1 MKTKIVARKLSLKQS
16 KIVASELRKIE
27 QEYSVITP
35 AIVVE
40 RAAPPRNPLHGYFEW
55 DDSVAAEQYRLWQAR
70 QLIAKVYIVPSDAP
84 ASEPV
89 RAFVNVYDETDN
101 EDFAGA
107 DQGYVWT
114 PGLDS
119 KPNYKRQVLAYA
131 QQQLMLWRKKFGA
144 YKEFFGV
151 VREIDSLSK

>member
-16 KIVASELRKIE
+16 KLVASELRKIE

-40 RAAPPRNPLHGYFEW
+40 KAATPKSPLHGYFEW
-55 DDSVAAEQYRLWQAR
+55 DNSTAAEQYRLWQAR
-70 QLIAKVYIVPSDAP
+70 QLIAKVYIVPSDSP
-84 ASEPV
+84 DSEPV
-89 RAFVNVYDETDN
+89 RAFVNIYDETDN
-101 EDFAGA
+101 DDLAGA

-114 PGLDS
+114 PSLDS
-119 KPNYKRQVLAYA
+119 KPNYKHQVICYA
-131 QQQLMLWRKKFGA
+131 KQQLMLWRRKFGA

-151 VREIDSLSK
+151 VREIEALK

>member
-1 MKTKIVARKLSLKQS
+1 MKTKIIARKLSLKQS

-27 QEYSVITP
+27 QECSVITP
-35 AIVVE
+35 VVVVE
-40 RAAPPRNPLHGYFEW
+40 KAASPKSPLHNFFEW
-55 DDSVAAEQYRLWQAR
+55 DNSVAAEQYRLWQAR

-84 ASEPV
+84 DSEPV
-89 RAFVNVYDETDN
+89 RAFVNVYSEEDN
-101 EDFAGA
+101 EELDGP

-119 KPNYKRQVLAYA
+119 KPNYKRQVIAYA
-131 QQQLMLWRKKFGA
+131 EAQLQHWRRKFGA

-151 VREIDSLSK
+151 VREIDALK